1 LVYRAFR
8 SFFGLLLFS
17 ESRFSKVVRRP
28 LWRLHY
34 NKACREFLPQQHV
47 KFLNLG
53 YLADAGE
60 LDAEGDVDIAD
71 RASERLYEQVAGQV
85 DLGGRS
91 VVEVGCGPGAG
102 SAHLT
107 RTYHP
112 ASYVGVDLSGEM
124 IEWCRGH
131 HDLPNLSFL
140 EGDAQNLPIASDSV
154 DAVVNVESSHC
165 YPSRLKFFEEVV
177 RVLRPGGSFLFADL
191 LDLDSGKSAG
201 ADSVS
206 GMLSEAGLRIEDCT
220 DITKNV
226 LAAREAVSRSPSF
239 RSRIQGSVSPAL
251 VPFAEESFLLTGTR
265 AYKRMVSREL
275 QYFRWRA
282 SKPGGD
288 AAASAAETVE
298 ATTG

>member
-1 LVYRAFR
+1 
-8 SFFGLLLFS
+8 LLFS
-17 ESRFSKVVRRP
+17 ESRFSKAIRRP
-28 LWRLHY
+28 LWKQHY
-34 NKACREFLPQQHV
+34 NKTCRDYLSQGNG
-47 KFLNLG
+47 KFLDLG

-91 VVEVGCGPGAG
+91 VVEVGCGSGAG

-112 ASYVGVDLSGEM
+112 ASYVGVDLSEGM
-124 IEWCRGH
+124 IEWCRDQ
-131 HDLPNLSFL
+131 HDLPNLSFMQ
-140 EGDAQNLPIASDSV
+140 GDAQNLPIASDSV

-165 YPSRLKFFEEVV
+165 YPSRLKFFEEVA

-191 LDLDSGKSAG
+191 IERRNMRTSSEAVV
-201 ADSVS
+201 AVS
-206 GMLSEAGLRIEDCT
+206 DMLSEAGLRIEDCT

-226 LAAREAVSRSPSF
+226 MAAREAVSRSPSF
-239 RSRIQGSVSPAL
+239 RSSLQAGMSPWL
-251 VPFAEESFLLTGTR
+251 VPFAEESLLLTGTR
-265 AYKRMVSREL
+265 SYERMASGEL
-275 QYFRWRA
+275 PYIRWRA

-288 AAASAAETVE
+288 TAAGATETVE
-298 ATTG
+298 ATAG